1 MSRKSR
7 KKFYANAIWWA
18 NSEIR
23 RWKDSGESPNDST
36 PFIHKTGQWHCIQ
49 SILSIWLSKF
59 LEMNNSCGKFFF
71 FKVSCF
77 YMKIMMETCFLVF
90 FYNWVFLE
98 NEIDTFK
105 SNSQLSYWKHEM
117 NNFIAIIK
125 SWLNT
130 SKALVHKTIKER
142 AAQERSFYLTVW
154 LTWSLT

>member
-1 MSRKSR
+1 MKSR

-23 RWKDSGESPNDST
+23 RWKDSGESRNDST
-36 PFIHKTGQWHCIQ
+36 PFIHKTGQYQWHLKHSVHMVFKIFGNEKLMWK
-49 SILSIWLSKF
+49 IPF
-59 LEMNNSCGKFFF
+59 L
-71 FKVSCF
+71 FKMSCF

-90 FYNWVFLE
+90 SYNLVFLE

-105 SNSQLSYWKHEM
+105 SNSQLIYWKHEM
-117 NNFIAIIK
+117 NNYTAIIK

-142 AAQERSFYLTVW
+142 AAQERSFYLPVW
-154 LTWSLT
+154 FTWSLI